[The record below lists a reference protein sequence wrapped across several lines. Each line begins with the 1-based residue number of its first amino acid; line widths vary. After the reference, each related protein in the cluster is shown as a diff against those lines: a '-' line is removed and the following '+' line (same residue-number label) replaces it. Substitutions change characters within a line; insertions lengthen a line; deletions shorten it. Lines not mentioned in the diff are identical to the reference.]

1 MAEPTIGARP
11 YNPDASWLDVMIRDL
26 NRELRAPYRMYCKGT
41 LEIGIKEGKEVAS
54 YILLR
59 KEGNKC
65 IITISRT
72 MMKFKQRH
80 LNTCLRYVAA
90 MIASKEGLPLV
101 SEATSPI
108 SLFTMLKLF
117 DCKILTPEGLVPQG
131 KLSMGECAAMITK
144 HGYVEVYADTSDY
157 EALVHAAFEAIKTI
171 QGGTRKRR
179 TRKLTLVR

>member
-1 MAEPTIGARP
+1 MAA
-11 YNPDASWLDVMIRDL
+11 LFDVTMIDEL
-26 NRELRAPYRMYCKGT
+26 NRELRIRCPSLRLYYSYNGSWDIG
-41 LEIGIKEGKEVAS
+41 LETKKEKLS

-59 KEGNKC
+59 IEGEKC

-90 MIASKEGLPLV
+90 MIASKKGLPLV

-117 DCKILTPEGLVPQG
+117 KCRIRTPQGLVPQE
-131 KLSMGECAAMITK
+131 KLTMKECTEMIIQ
-144 HGYVEVYADTSDY
+144 HGHVEVYADTSDY
-157 EALVHAAFEAIKTI
+157 EELVDAAFEAITTI
-171 QGGTRKRR
+171 RCEGLGGTRKNKKVRHG
-179 TRKLTLVR
+179 TRYR

>member
-1 MAEPTIGARP
+1 MTDFDEI
-11 YNPDASWLDVMIRDL
+11 IEDL
-26 NRELRAPYRMYCKGT
+26 NRELRRSPYRMYYKYNGSW
-41 LEIGIKEGKEVAS
+41 EIGLKDGNEIAS

-59 KEGNKC
+59 VEGNKC

-101 SEATSPI
+101 SEAMSPI

-117 DCKILTPEGLVPQG
+117 DCKIVTPEGLVPQK
-131 KLSMGECAAMITK
+131 KLSMGECKEMIAK
-144 HGYVEVYADTSDY
+144 HGHVEVYADTSDY
-157 EALVHAAFEAIKTI
+157 EALVDAAFESITTI
-171 QGGTRKRR
+171 RGGTKNKKVRHGTRR
-179 TRKLTLVR
+179 IK